1 MLTEPDKMKKTKL
14 YLLTFAAISLVT
26 ILAGMGALR
35 YYYSNARETLW
46 AHKTQSGQREIREL
60 GILLEQELKAG
71 IPPAKAIEHLQ
82 QSILNTDLQSEFVC
96 MYNTEGIELC
106 HPDPALVGT
115 KIEAG
120 NSRFLNSGNSKN
132 FNEILQNGKQASG
145 IRIFPESI
153 NRSSEIVSVFP
164 VKGTNWMLASHA
176 NLTVL
181 QHQMDYLYQKFML
194 GTLLLVLVIS
204 GSCFWLIRLIYRKYE
219 REMHLQIAGLNEEI
233 NELSMLNRLLES
245 KQHNVVPD
253 ANKPSM
259 PGGETTRKRIITY
272 QKDEINTIGVEDIS
286 YISLA
291 DNIVS
296 VQTFQKQL
304 YTINNSLDDL
314 MKQLDND
321 TFYRANR
328 QYIVNINAI
337 ETILVYGHNQLQL
350 NTRPKSSEPIII
362 SKNKV
367 SEFKKWLDR

>member
-1 MLTEPDKMKKTKL
+1 MKKTKL
-14 YLLTFAAISLVT
+14 YLLTFTAISLVT
-26 ILAGMGALR
+26 ILAGWGAFR

-71 IPPAKAIEHLQ
+71 IPSADAIEHLQ
-82 QSILNTDLQSEFVC
+82 QSILNTDVQSEFVC

-120 NSRFLNSGNSKN
+120 NSSFSNSNSSKN
-132 FNEILQNGKQASG
+132 FNEILRNGKQVSG
-145 IRIFPESI
+145 IRIFPESSD
-153 NRSSEIVSVFP
+153 RSSEIVSVFP

-181 QHQMDYLYQKFML
+181 QHQLDNLYQKFMF
-194 GTLLLVLVIS
+194 GTLLLIIVIS

-219 REMHLQIAGLNEEI
+219 REMNLQIAGLNEEI
-233 NELSMLNRLLES
+233 NELSMLNRLLAS
-245 KQHNVVPD
+245 KQHNV
-253 ANKPSM
+253 AANENKPAV
-259 PGGETTRKRIITY
+259 PGGETARKRIITY
-272 QKDEINTIGVEDIS
+272 QKDEIKTIDVEDIS
-286 YISLA
+286 YIFLA

-296 VQTFQKQL
+296 VQTFQKQV
-304 YTINNSLDDL
+304 YTITNSLDEL
-314 MKQLDND
+314 MKQLDNE

-337 ETILVYGHNQLQL
+337 ENILVYGNNQLQL
-350 NTRPKSSEPIII
+350 NTRPNSAEPIII

>member
-1 MLTEPDKMKKTKL
+1 MKKTKL
-14 YLLTFAAISLVT
+14 YILTFAAISLVT
-26 ILAGMGALR
+26 ILAGLGALR

-60 GILLEQELKAG
+60 GILLEQQLRAG
-71 IPPAKAIEHLQ
+71 IPSADAIEHLQ
-82 QSILNTDLQSEFVC
+82 QSILNTDVQSEFVC
-96 MYNTEGIELC
+96 MYNTDGIELC

-115 KIEAG
+115 KIVAG
-120 NSRFLNSGNSKN
+120 NSRFTDSASSKN
-132 FNEILQNGKQASG
+132 FDEILRNGKQASG
-145 IRIFPESI
+145 IRTFPGSVS
-153 NRSSEIVSVFP
+153 RSSEIVSVFP

-176 NLTVL
+176 NLAVL
-181 QHQMDYLYQKFML
+181 QLQMDYLYQKFMF
-194 GTLLLVLVIS
+194 GTLLLVVVIS

-219 REMHLQIAGLNEEI
+219 RDMNLQIAGLNEEI
-233 NELSMLNRLLES
+233 NELSMFNRSLEL
-245 KQHNVVPD
+245 KQQNAVAD
-253 ANKPSM
+253 TNKTIPS
-259 PGGETTRKRIITY
+259 GETTRRRIITY
-272 QKDEINTIGVEDIS
+272 QKDEINTIDVGDIS
-286 YISLA
+286 YIFLA

-296 VQTFQKQL
+296 VQTFQKQM

-337 ETILVYGHNQLQL
+337 ETILVYGQNQLQL
-350 NTRPKSSEPIII
+350 NTRPKSPEPVII

>member
-1 MLTEPDKMKKTKL
+1 MLTELDRMKKTKL
-14 YLLTFAAISLVT
+14 YILTFAAISLVT
-26 ILAGMGALR
+26 ILAGLGALR

-60 GILLEQELKAG
+60 GILLEQQLRAG
-71 IPPAKAIEHLQ
+71 IPSADAIEHLQ
-82 QSILNTDLQSEFVC
+82 QSILNTDVQSEFVC
-96 MYNTEGIELC
+96 MYNTDGIELC

-115 KIEAG
+115 KIVAG
-120 NSRFLNSGNSKN
+120 NSRFTDSASSKN
-132 FNEILQNGKQASG
+132 FDEILRNGKQASG
-145 IRIFPESI
+145 IRTFPGSVS
-153 NRSSEIVSVFP
+153 RSSEIVSVFP

-176 NLTVL
+176 NLAVL
-181 QHQMDYLYQKFML
+181 QLQMDYLYQKFMF
-194 GTLLLVLVIS
+194 GTLLLVVVIS

-219 REMHLQIAGLNEEI
+219 RDMNLQIAGLNEEI
-233 NELSMLNRLLES
+233 NELSMFNRSLEL
-245 KQHNVVPD
+245 KQQNAVAD
-253 ANKPSM
+253 TNKTIPS
-259 PGGETTRKRIITY
+259 GETTRRRIITY
-272 QKDEINTIGVEDIS
+272 QKDEINTIDVGDIS
-286 YISLA
+286 YIFLA

-296 VQTFQKQL
+296 VQTFQKQM

-337 ETILVYGHNQLQL
+337 ETILVYGQNQLQL
-350 NTRPKSSEPIII
+350 NTRPKSPEPVII